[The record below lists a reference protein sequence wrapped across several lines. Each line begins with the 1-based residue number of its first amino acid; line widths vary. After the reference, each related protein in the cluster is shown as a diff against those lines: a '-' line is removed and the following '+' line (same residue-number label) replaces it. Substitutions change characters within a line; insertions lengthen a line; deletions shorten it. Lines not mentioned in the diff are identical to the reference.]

1 MHRYLIA
8 ALTFGVAF
16 AASAQS
22 SPATDARTSAT
33 DTSTEASRPLS
44 NRNCLGDTGSRIT
57 ASNNARA
64 RKAGK
69 PATDCVNA
77 NGRSYSRNDLRD
89 TGETN
94 TVDALRKLDPSIR

>member
-1 MHRYLIA
+1 MHRLLIA
-8 ALTFGVAF
+8 SLVVGASFS
-16 AASAQS
+16 ASAQS
-22 SPATDARTSAT
+22 LPATDAPGSAAARAVEPT
-33 DTSTEASRPLS
+33 GPVSS
-44 NRNCLGDTGSRIT
+44 RNCLGETGSRIT

-69 PATDCVNA
+69 PATECVNG

-94 TVDALRKLDPSIR
+94 TVEALRKLDPSIR

>member
-1 MHRYLIA
+1 MHRFLIA
-8 ALTFGVAF
+8 SLTLGVAF
-16 AASAQS
+16 AAPAQPQATDS
-22 SPATDARTSAT
+22 RTPATNAAT
-33 DTSTEASRPLS
+33 GATPPLS

-57 ASNNARA
+57 ASKNARA
-64 RKAGK
+64 RKAGR
-69 PATDCVNA
+69 AETECVNA